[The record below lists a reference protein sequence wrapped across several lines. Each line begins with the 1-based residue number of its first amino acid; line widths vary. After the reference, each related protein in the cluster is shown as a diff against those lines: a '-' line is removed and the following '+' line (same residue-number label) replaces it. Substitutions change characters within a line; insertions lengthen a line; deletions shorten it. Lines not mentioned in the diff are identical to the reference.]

1 MNRLYI
7 YLAVLSVFIMS
18 CEDVIEIDSGFKEAS
33 LVVDAWI
40 DDLERPQTVRLTKSQ
55 DYFDSQL
62 ATGVSGAQV
71 TVKRS
76 DGVDL
81 TFEDNGN
88 GNYVWTPTAGETL
101 GEVGLSYTLEIEA
114 EGVSFIAETVMD
126 PVPVIDSIAQIYEE
140 EQFGFPEGIY
150 AELFA
155 TDLDGIGN
163 AYWART
169 WKNDTLLNKPF
180 EMAII
185 YDGTFSPGTGTD
197 GIPFI
202 FPIRRQVNP
211 IADDLEEGEEA
222 QAPYKVGDKIYVE
235 LSSISE
241 EAFDFLTIAFEQMT
255 NGDNGIFTLPLAN
268 SGTNVRSVGTEVPVL
283 GFFNVAS
290 TSTKT
295 KMIE

>member
-1 MNRLYI
+1 
-7 YLAVLSVFIMS
+7 MS
-18 CEDVIEIDSGFKEAS
+18 CEDVIEIDSGFEEAT

-40 DDLERPQTVRLTKSQ
+40 DDLERPQTIRLTKSQ

-62 ATGVSGAQV
+62 AAGVRGAIV

-76 DGVDL
+76 DGVNL
-81 TFEDNGN
+81 TFVDSGD
-88 GNYVWTPTAGETL
+88 GNYVWTPSPGETL
-101 GEVGLSYTLEIEA
+101 GEVGLTYTLDIEA

-126 PVPVIDSIAQIYEE
+126 PVPVIDSIAQVYEE

-155 TDLDGIGN
+155 TDLEGIGN
-163 AYWART
+163 AYWGRT

-180 EMAII
+180 EMMIV

-202 FPIRRQVNP
+202 FPIRRQINP
-211 IADDLEEGEEA
+211 IEDDLEEGEEA
-222 QAPYKVGDKIYVE
+222 QAPYKVGDEIYVE
-235 LSSISE
+235 LASISE

-268 SGTNVRSVGTEVPVL
+268 SGTNVQSVGTDVPIL

-290 TSTKT
+290 TSFKT
-295 KMIE
+295 KVIE